1 MLHCDPESLA
11 LRSLGEG
18 GGTPDEETHLATCPQ
33 CQAELASLRTVV
45 TTARDGGPMEIE
57 QPSPAVWDRIRG
69 ELALSTTAATTTGAA
84 APAGGA
90 TTAGPATTAGKA
102 VPRSQGSSAA
112 SSGAPGG
119 GAPGGGAPGGTTDD
133 AAVVSLDAHRAR
145 RGRPATWLMAAA
157 AVGGIAVGGV
167 VTAALMGTSSAP
179 EATVAASVDLA
190 PLPAWDAAGTADLTV
205 TDDGQQVLVV
215 TVDAD
220 APASD
225 GFQEVW
231 LIDTEVSGMVSL
243 GILDGTT
250 GEFVIPAGVDV
261 ADFPIVDV
269 SLEPFDGDPTHSG
282 DSIVRGQIEA

>member
-18 GGTPDEETHLATCPQ
+18 GASPDEEAHLATCAQ
-33 CQAELASLRTVV
+33 CQAELASLRAVV
-45 TTARDGGPMEIE
+45 TTARDGGPVEIE
-57 QPSPAVWDRIRG
+57 QPSPAVWDRIRT
-69 ELALSTTAATTTGAA
+69 ELALSTA
-84 APAGGA
+84 APAVTHGTVSAPRGA
-90 TTAGPATTAGKA
+90 GLASDPVPSQRDAQQPAIQAPT
-102 VPRSQGSSAA
+102 
-112 SSGAPGG
+112 APGSG
-119 GAPGGGAPGGTTDD
+119 TPGSGSPAEPAGDAP
-133 AAVVSLDAHRAR
+133 VVSLDARRAR
-145 RGRPATWLMAAA
+145 RSRPAMWLMAAA

-167 VTAALMGTSSAP
+167 VTAALMSTSSAP
-179 EATVAASVDLA
+179 QATVAASVDLA
-190 PLPAWDAAGTADLTV
+190 PLPDWDAAGTADLTV
-205 TDDGQQVLVV
+205 TEDGQQVLVV

-250 GEFVIPAGVDV
+250 GEFAIPAGVDV
-261 ADFPIVDV
+261 GDFPIVDV